1 MSKMLLTITG
11 PSGCGKTSVL
21 KELMRSYGVSRVVT
35 CTTREPRP
43 GEKDGVDYH
52 FLNGG
57 EHYLFA
63 ITEFAGNIYGISF
76 VEMMKQFRCND
87 VLAVVVD
94 NRGAKDIW
102 KRFADNDDITVHN
115 VYININPKRALS
127 HMAHRDGWSKAKK
140 RQKADF
146 EEGLYYDKY
155 FEIAQN
161 FDCIISNDRTN
172 TIKNMARDIM
182 NYVEAQKWTEMMMEK
197 AS

>member
-1 MSKMLLTITG
+1 MLLTITG

-21 KELMRSYGVSRVVT
+21 KELERAYGISRVVT

-57 EHYLFA
+57 EHYLTA
-63 ITEFAGNIYGISF
+63 VTEFAGNFYGISPA
-76 VEMMKQFRCND
+76 EMMRQFHYND
-87 VLAVVVD
+87 VLVVIVD
-94 NRGAKDIW
+94 NKGVKDLW
-102 KRFADNDDITVHN
+102 QYFADSDDITVHS
-115 VYININPKRALS
+115 VYININSKRALS

-146 EEGLYYDKY
+146 EAGLYYDKY
-155 FEIAQN
+155 FEIAN
-161 FDCIISNDRTN
+161 DFDCIISNDRTN

-182 NYVEAQKWTEMMMEK
+182 NYVEAQKWAEMMVER